1 MQDDLNKEQQ
11 PAEPLQDKSE
21 PVKEPAASG
30 AAETDS
36 VSSADVKQP
45 EPQASPVEQPNVQQ
59 NYGYPYGSGNPA
71 GAPPQ
76 QPPYA
81 QQNGY
86 YGANPNYVYY
96 GAPQKPKKQ
105 IEKNS
110 KHKKN
115 GLRIFF
121 GAVAACLVLAVI
133 GLSVALVK
141 GNNVQKTTT
150 SDDSASVNI
159 AESPTASSTGTDGE
173 LTAKGVYEKVKESS
187 VGVLVYSGNGFSN
200 TALAGEGSG
209 VIVGEDTTG
218 KYTYIVTCAHVISDG
233 GTIKVQLYDETQYD
247 ATVVGY
253 DSRTDIGVLRITA
266 TGLKAAELGDSD
278 SLSVGET
285 VYAIGNPGGVAFAG
299 SFTNGIV
306 SAISRP
312 VDSEIGYEM
321 LCIQH
326 TAAINPGNSGG
337 ALVNTYGQV
346 IGINSQKIAAT
357 DYEGIGFAISINEA
371 QPIIND
377 LIQYGYVR
385 GRVVMGITMQMIDQ
399 TYAAIYGYQPGI
411 GVVSVEAGSPAE
423 EAGLVAGDIITAI
436 DGQSITTQEEL
447 NSLLEQY
454 SPGDTITL
462 TVYRQSVRGDG
473 QELSMELTFAEAGAP
488 SDTTT
493 QQSSQQSTQQSQ
505 SQNESSTSPWSW
517 MFQ

>member
-1 MQDDLNKEQQ
+1 MSEYSYNNYNQNPYNTGNQTMGSGYNNIHTPAPEQPQ
-11 PAEPLQDKSE
+11 KKRKSSGKAARTAKRIGAITLSAVLFGGVAAGTFQGVNYLTGYTAVQAEADTSQS
-21 PVKEPAASG
+21 
-30 AAETDS
+30 
-36 VSSADVKQP
+36 SSAESTTENTTVVQTTS
-45 EPQASPVEQPNVQQ
+45 ASASDEMSVADIAEAVMPSIVSITNRSVQEVQ
-59 NYGYPYGSGNPA
+59 NYFSMF
-71 GAPPQ
+71 
-76 QPPYA
+76 
-81 QQNGY
+81 GY
-86 YGANPNYVYY
+86 YGGQPLEEETESVGSGIIIGQNDTELLIVTNNHVVEGADSLTVSFVDNQSYEANLKGTDSGND
-96 GAPQKPKKQ
+96 
-105 IEKNS
+105 
-110 KHKKN
+110 
-115 GLRIFF
+115 
-121 GAVAACLVLAVI
+121 LAVI
-133 GLSVALVK
+133 VVPLENIS
-141 GNNVQKTTT
+141 
-150 SDDSASVNI
+150 SDTMSQ
-159 AESPTASSTGTDGE
+159 
-173 LTAKGVYEKVKESS
+173 
-187 VGVLVYSGNGFSN
+187 
-200 TALAGEGSG
+200 
-209 VIVGEDTTG
+209 
-218 KYTYIVTCAHVISDG
+218 
-233 GTIKVQLYDETQYD
+233 IKV
-247 ATVVGY
+247 AT
-253 DSRTDIGVLRITA
+253 
-266 TGLKAAELGDSD
+266 LGDSD
-278 SLSVGET
+278 SLRVGEQ
-285 VYAIGNPGGVAFAG
+285 VVAIGNALGYGQSV
-299 SFTNGIV
+299 TTGIV
-306 SAISRP
+306 SATNRTLTTADEDGS
-312 VDSEIGYEM
+312 DSTTATY
-321 LCIQH
+321 IQ
-326 TAAINPGNSGG
+326 TDAAINPGNSGG